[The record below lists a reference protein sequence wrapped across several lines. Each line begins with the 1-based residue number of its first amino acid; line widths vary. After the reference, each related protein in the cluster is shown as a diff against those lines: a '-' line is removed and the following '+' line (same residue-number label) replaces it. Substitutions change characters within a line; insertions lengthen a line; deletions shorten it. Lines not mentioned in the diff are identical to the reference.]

1 MPTFTS
7 TCRCRLL
14 GFCDICSLLV
24 PPLTFL
30 SRWSSSRCST
40 HWCWT
45 GCHNFTKRRNIKPG
59 GSWHSGVIQLILLI
73 SHFAESKLCIRTVH
87 SQPPHWLRQ
96 IYPLRDLVSN
106 QPSCLL
112 PDPRP
117 NQNSLWSVPPEVTQS
132 FTSPLDS
139 RFLPPV
145 SSLEPQVLFPTAHPL
160 YLNAYGCLKH
170 APSRIICLPHKFPSL
185 LFSHFS

>member
-1 MPTFTS
+1 MFHKYKGPAHWDVAVMPTFTS

-96 IYPLRDLVSN
+96 IYPLRD
-106 QPSCLL
+106 
-112 PDPRP
+112 RA
-117 NQNSLWSVPPEVTQS
+117 
-132 FTSPLDS
+132 
-139 RFLPPV
+139 
-145 SSLEPQVLFPTAHPL
+145 SSLTQDQTSGSPELL
-160 YLNAYGCLKH
+160 MIR
-170 APSRIICLPHKFPSL
+170 PSGGQSELHLSPRFQIPSSC
-185 LFSHFS
+185 F

>member
-1 MPTFTS
+1 MFHKYKGPAHWDVAVMPTFTS
-7 TCRCRLL
+7 TCQCRLL

-117 NQNSLWSVPPEVTQS
+117 NQWVTRTPYDPSLRRSLRA
-132 FTSPLDS
+132 SPL
-139 RFLPPV
+139 P
-145 SSLEPQVLFPTAHPL
+145 
-160 YLNAYGCLKH
+160 
-170 APSRIICLPHKFPSL
+170 
-185 LFSHFS
+185 